1 MNDRGIFLMNKKQ
14 IIGLIVAA
22 VAFICVS
29 GSSVLINAYSNSITK
44 ESEESLKS
52 AALASDVSI
61 PSEDFIGVVKVE
73 GTIQNTSESNSIF
86 ASSESY
92 NHKKTLNYIDEMI
105 KSGVNKGIILYV
117 NSPGGG
123 VYESDELYLK
133 LKDYKEETGRPVWTY
148 MSNQACS
155 GGYYISMAS
164 DKIYANRNCWT
175 GSIGVITSLTN
186 VKGLYDKL
194 GIQEIDIT
202 SGPNKA
208 MGSAGMEMTE
218 EQKEIFQGLVDEAYE
233 QFAGVVAEGRNMDIE
248 TVKPIADGRIYSA
261 NQALELG
268 LIDNVDTYDNMKQ
281 DMLDYIGSD
290 VTIYTP
296 DVQENV
302 LASLFSKVEGLKS
315 KSDAQVISDYLEK
328 QGNGGL
334 MYYAKQ

>member
-1 MNDRGIFLMNKKQ
+1 MNKKQ

-29 GSSVLINAYSNSITK
+29 GSSVLINSYSNSITK

-52 AALASDVSI
+52 MALSSGNVI
-61 PSEDFIGVVKVE
+61 VPSENFIGVVNVD
-73 GTIQNTSESNSIF
+73 GIIQNTPDSDSLF
-86 ASSESY
+86 GATKGY
-92 NHKKTLNYIDEMI
+92 NHKRTLNYIDEMMN
-105 KSGVNKGIILYV
+105 SQENKGIILYV

-133 LKDYKEETGRPVWTY
+133 LQQYREETGRPVWTY

-155 GGYYISMAS
+155 GGYYIAMAS

-194 GIQEIDIT
+194 GIKEIDIV

-208 MGSAGMEMTE
+208 MGSSGTDMTD
-218 EQKEIFQGLVDEAYE
+218 EQRAILQSLVDEAYE
-233 QFAGVVAEGRNMDIE
+233 QFAGIVAEGRNMDIE

-268 LIDNVDTYDNMKQ
+268 LIDNVDTYDNMQ
-281 DMLDYIGSD
+281 MEMLDYIGED
-290 VTIYTP
+290 AIIYTP
-296 DVQENV
+296 TSDEN
-302 LASLFSKVEGLKS
+302 AIAALFSKMEGLKS
-315 KSDAQVISDYLEK
+315 KSDAQVISEYLEK
-328 QGNGGL
+328 KGNGGL
-334 MYYAKQ
+334 MYYAEQ

>member
-1 MNDRGIFLMNKKQ
+1 MNKKQ

-22 VAFICVS
+22 IAFICVS
-29 GSSVLINAYSNSITK
+29 GSSVLINSYSNSITK

-52 AALASDVSI
+52 VALSAGDVSI

-73 GTIQNTSESNSIF
+73 GVIQDTSESESIF
-86 ASSESY
+86 SSTEGY
-92 NHKKTLNYIDEMI
+92 NHKKTLNYIDEMMN
-105 KSGVNKGIILYV
+105 SRENKGIILYV

-133 LKDYKEETGRPVWTY
+133 LKQYKEETGRPVWTY
-148 MSNQACS
+148 MSSQACS

-208 MGSAGMEMTE
+208 MGASGLEMTD
-218 EQKEIFQGLVDEAYE
+218 EQRAILQSLVDEAYE
-233 QFAGVVAEGRNMDIE
+233 QFAGIVAEGRNMDIE

-261 NQALELG
+261 KQALELG
-268 LIDNVDTYDNMKQ
+268 LIDKVDTYDNMQKE
-281 DMLDYIGSD
+281 MSDYIGED
-290 VTIYTP
+290 VMIYTP
-296 DVQENV
+296 SVEENIF
-302 LASLFSKVEGLKS
+302 ASLFSKMEGLKS

-328 QGNGGL
+328 QGNGGM

>member
-1 MNDRGIFLMNKKQ
+1 MNKKQ
-14 IIGLIVAA
+14 IIGLIVAT
-22 VAFICVS
+22 VAFICIS
-29 GSSVLINAYSNSITK
+29 GSSVLINSYSNKITK
-44 ESEESLKS
+44 ESQESLKS
-52 AALASDVSI
+52 IALSADEVSI
-61 PSEDFIGVVKVE
+61 PSEDFIGVVKVD
-73 GTIQNTSESNSIF
+73 GTIQKSSDSNSIF
-86 ASSESY
+86 ASTEGY
-92 NHKKTLNYIDEMI
+92 NHKKTLDYIDEMI
-105 KSGVNKGIILYV
+105 SSEKNKAILLYV

-133 LKDYKEETGRPVWTY
+133 LKQYKEETGRPVWTY

-194 GIQEIDIT
+194 GIKEIDIT

-208 MGSAGMEMTE
+208 MGASGAEMTN
-218 EQKEIFQGLVDEAYE
+218 EQRAILQSLVDEAYE
-233 QFAGVVAEGRNMDIE
+233 QFAGIVAEGRNMDIE
-248 TVKPIADGRIYSA
+248 TVKSIADGRIYSA
-261 NQALELG
+261 KQALELG
-268 LIDNVDTYDNMKQ
+268 LIDNIDTYDNMQ
-281 DMLDYIGSD
+281 TEMLDYIGKD
-290 VTIYTP
+290 VIIYTP
-296 DVQENV
+296 STEENV
-302 LASLFSKVEGLKS
+302 FASLFSKMEGLKS

>member
-1 MNDRGIFLMNKKQ
+1 MNKKQ

-22 VAFICVS
+22 VAFVFVS
-29 GSSVLINAYSNSITK
+29 GASALINAYTSNITK
-44 ESEESLKS
+44 ESEDSLKS
-52 AALASDVSI
+52 VALSSGDISI

-73 GTIQNTSESNSIF
+73 GVIQESSDSGSIF
-86 ASSESY
+86 SSSEGY
-92 NHKKTLNYIDEMI
+92 NHKKTLNYIDEMMN
-105 KSGVNKGIILYV
+105 SRENSGIILYV

-133 LKDYKEETGRPVWTY
+133 LKQYKEETGRPIWTY
-148 MSNQACS
+148 MASQACS

-164 DKIYANRNCWT
+164 DRIYANRNCWT
-175 GSIGVITSLTN
+175 GSIGVITSFTN

-208 MGSAGMEMTE
+208 MGSSGLEMTD
-218 EQKEIFQGLVDEAYE
+218 EQRAIIQGLVDEAYE
-233 QFAGVVAEGRNMDIE
+233 QFAGIVAEGRNMDIE

-268 LIDNVDTYDNMKQ
+268 LIDNVDTYDNMQKE
-281 DMLDYIGSD
+281 MLDTIGGD
-290 VTIYTP
+290 IMIYTP
-296 DVQENV
+296 SNEENV
-302 LASLFSKVEGLKS
+302 FASLFSKAEGLKS

-328 QGNGGL
+328 QGNGGM

>member
-1 MNDRGIFLMNKKQ
+1 MNKKQ

-22 VAFICVS
+22 VAFVFVS
-29 GSSVLINAYSNSITK
+29 GASALINAYTSSIAK
-44 ESEESLKS
+44 ESENSLKS
-52 AALASDVSI
+52 AALSSGNVSI

-73 GTIQNTSESNSIF
+73 GVIQDTSSSGSIF
-86 ASSESY
+86 SSSEAY
-92 NHKKTLNYIDEMI
+92 NHQKTLNYIDEMI
-105 KSGVNKGIILYV
+105 NSRDNKGIILYV

-133 LKDYKEETGRPVWTY
+133 LKQYKEETGRVVWTY
-148 MSNQACS
+148 MANQACS

-164 DKIYANRNCWT
+164 DRIYANRNCWT

-208 MGSAGMEMTE
+208 MGSSGLEMTD
-218 EQKEIFQGLVDEAYE
+218 EQRAIMQGLVDEAYE
-233 QFAGVVAEGRNMDIE
+233 QFAGIVAEGRSMDIE

-261 NQALELG
+261 KQALELG
-268 LIDNVDTYDNMKQ
+268 LIDDVDTYDNMQKE
-281 DMLDYIGSD
+281 MLDTIGGD
-290 VTIYTP
+290 IMIYTP
-296 DVQENV
+296 SNEENV
-302 LASLFSKVEGLKS
+302 FASLFSKAEGLKS

-328 QGNGGL
+328 QCNGGL